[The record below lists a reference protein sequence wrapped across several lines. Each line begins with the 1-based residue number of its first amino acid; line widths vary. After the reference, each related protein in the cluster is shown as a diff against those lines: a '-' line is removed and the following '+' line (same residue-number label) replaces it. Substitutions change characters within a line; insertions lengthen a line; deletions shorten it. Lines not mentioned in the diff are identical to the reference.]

1 MQDRFN
7 TFIGTLVS
15 PSQKI
20 LLAVSGG
27 LDSTVL
33 LDLAAK
39 ANLNFS
45 VAHVNFELRGED
57 SNGDECF
64 VKELAEQYG
73 AAFFVTRFDTLTF
86 AKKHGISKQMAARQ
100 LRYQWF
106 AEIMRKEKIDFLMTA
121 HHLNDN
127 IETSLLNFVRGTGI
141 SGMRGMPVQSNHLI
155 RPLLLFRKE
164 ELEFYAKSK
173 NLKWREDVS
182 NSNSDYHRNFLRHEV
197 IPKLKEINPSLENT
211 FLHNATRFNAE
222 EELVKF
228 AHQYLS
234 TQYVSQNNNQV
245 IISKKV
251 IGQFHNKA
259 GVLWELIKEYGFNVD
274 QCELVMD
281 SIFGQS
287 GKQFHT
293 NEFTLT
299 IDRESFIITKQ
310 SIENQLIEIKEN
322 DTSIELNNCE
332 ITLTETQNV
341 AFSSSPLEAYL
352 DRDCLKFPLLIRTW
366 KNGDLFYPL
375 GMDKKKKVSNFLI
388 DEKISVPDKN
398 KVLVMESENNICWVV
413 GYRMDDRFKIT
424 NQTKSI
430 LHLKIKYR
438 IR

>member
-7 TFIGTLVS
+7 TFIGKLIA

-57 SNGDECF
+57 SKGDEYF

-73 AAFFVTRFDTLTF
+73 VSFFVTRFDTLTF
-86 AKKHGISKQMAARQ
+86 AKNRGVSKQMAARQ

-106 AEIMRKEKIDFLMTA
+106 EEIMRKEKIDLLMTA

-127 IETSLLNFVRGTGI
+127 LETALLNFVRGTGI
-141 SGMRGMPVQSNHLI
+141 SGMRGMPFQSNNLI

-173 NLKWREDVS
+173 NLKWREDAS
-182 NSNSDYHRNFLRHEV
+182 NSSSDYHRNFLRHEV

-228 AHQYLS
+228 AHQYLA

-245 IISKKV
+245 IISKEV
-251 IGQFHNKA
+251 ISQFHNKA

-299 IDRESFIITKQ
+299 VDRESFIITKQ
-310 SIENQLIEIKEN
+310 SIENQLIEIREN
-322 DTSIELNNCE
+322 DTSIELNNFE
-332 ITLTETQNV
+332 LTLAETKNV
-341 AFSSSPLEAYL
+341 EFSSSHLEAYI
-352 DRDCLKFPLLIRTW
+352 DRECLKFPLFVRTW
-366 KNGDLFYPL
+366 KNGDFFYPL
-375 GMDKKKKVSNFLI
+375 GMDKKKKVSDFLI
-388 DEKISVPDKN
+388 DEKISLPDKN

-413 GYRMDDRFKIT
+413 GHRIDDRFKIT
-424 NQTKSI
+424 DQTKSI
-430 LHLKIKYR
+430 LHVKINYR

>member
-33 LDLAAK
+33 LDLATN

-57 SNGDECF
+57 SKGDEYF

-73 AAFFVTRFDTLTF
+73 VSFFVTRFDTLTF
-86 AKKHGISKQMAARQ
+86 AKKHGVSKQMAARQ

-106 AEIMRKEKIDFLMTA
+106 AETMRNEKIDFLMTA

-127 IETSLLNFVRGTGI
+127 LETALLNFVRGTGI
-141 SGMRGMPVQSNHLI
+141 SGMRGMPSQADKLI
-155 RPLLLFRKE
+155 RPLLLFTKE
-164 ELEFYAKSK
+164 ELQFYAKSK
-173 NLKWREDVS
+173 NLKWREDAS
-182 NSNSDYHRNFLRHEV
+182 NSSSDYHRNFLRHEV

-228 AHQYLS
+228 AHQYLA

-245 IISKKV
+245 IISKEV
-251 IGQFHNKA
+251 ISQFHNKA

-322 DTSIELNNCE
+322 NTSIELNNCE

-375 GMDKKKKVSNFLI
+375 GMDKKKKVSDFLI

-398 KVLVMESENNICWVV
+398 KVLVMESENNICWIV
-413 GYRMDDRFKIT
+413 GHRIDDRFKIT

-430 LHLKIKYR
+430 LHLKIKHR